1 MNDIL
6 QYSDNNLIMT
16 SEQWFEQWFKEF
28 VSLMAFLI
36 LHILAKRLLYIF
48 DALSCKAINVLI
60 LFEVLY

>member
-16 SEQWFEQWFKEF
+16 SEHWFEQWFKEICF
-28 VSLMAFLI
+28 SNGFCI
-36 LHILAKRLLYIF
+36 ILAKRLLYIF